1 MWRMCCFLSDNCK
14 WFTLLVFLKKQQ
26 ALSLRFTAQTHV
38 GLKGA
43 PTVVCIEQEA
53 LFDTGS
59 VVNLEHV
66 CIYVCVAVASTQQ
79 LALSNKNDD
88 DQVFK

>member
-1 MWRMCCFLSDNCK
+1 MFDTGS
-14 WFTLLVFLKKQQ
+14 V
-26 ALSLRFTAQTHV
+26 
-38 GLKGA
+38 
-43 PTVVCIEQEA
+43 IEQEA
-53 LFDTGS
+53 LFDTGT